1 MEQNELIPHL
11 FRTEFSKITAVLC
24 KRFGIAN
31 LQIAEDIASDAF
43 LQAFETWPFKGIPE
57 NPVAWLYTVAKNKA
71 LNYFQRNQLFKE
83 KITVEIKK
91 AATTQELEIDL
102 SDKNITDSQLQM
114 LFAIC
119 TPLISTGSQIALA
132 LRILCGFG
140 IDEIA
145 TAFLTNKETINKRLF
160 RAREKLRAEKIAI
173 EFPSK
178 TEIPQ
183 RLETVLLTLY
193 LLFSEG
199 YYSESEESILR
210 EDLCGEAMR
219 LMELLLQNELTN
231 QPKVNA
237 LYALM
242 CFHSSRFEARK
253 NANGEMVLYAEQD
266 ESRWNQDLIA
276 KGVYFLKIASQGNR
290 FSKYHLEAGIAYWH
304 TIKTDSDEKWENILQ
319 LYNQLLQ
326 LEYSPIAA
334 INRTYALSK
343 VRGKEVAIAEAEK
356 LHLTGNPF
364 YFTLL
369 GELYQNIDDEKAKE
383 NLEQAYLLAKTE
395 NDKKTILK
403 KMKAMESLPK

>member
-1 MEQNELIPHL
+1 M
-11 FRTEFSKITAVLC
+11 
-24 KRFGIAN
+24 AN

-403 KMKAMESLPK
+403 KMKTMESLPK